1 MKYQLIH
8 ITQDV
13 REVFDRLNILN
24 LDKYDS
30 NIREVVW
37 DAILTLEDL
46 IEEVACD
53 EETQGIRSS

>member
-13 REVFDRLNILN
+13 RDVFDRLNILN

-46 IEEVACD
+46 IEEVDCD